1 MCGDAGE
8 EDADTKAA
16 SSEVHWIKVA
26 CFQAKSKTS
35 ISLACEGNMQCWCY
49 RRNRSG
55 HGLYEIG
62 VEPSNELRT
71 LSGNSPCSDDDDEDM
86 STTQKFLEVADTISQ
101 Y

>member
-1 MCGDAGE
+1 
-8 EDADTKAA
+8 
-16 SSEVHWIKVA
+16 
-26 CFQAKSKTS
+26 
-35 ISLACEGNMQCWCY
+35 MQCWCY

-86 STTQKFLEVADTISQ
+86 TTTQKMLEVVDTLSRYTWDTWTWDTCACVENPVKLKSSEKVFERRQ
-101 Y
+101 REQLQRLARE